1 MSKSNKYGYSGVDI
15 PSQAAFANVGKFD
28 PAEINELVQE
38 DKWTQYGQ
46 LELIETINASGVSA
60 VAFDDFGDYNVHLL
74 TFNNLSKNAGGG
86 GYISMK
92 FSADGGSS
100 YTGNY
105 PQALNMAEGTNFF
118 DIKSTNYPYG
128 VRIGQ
133 HGDATSEPSNGYCY
147 LYNLTDST
155 KYTFVTQKSS
165 NTPNS
170 GVGGMIF
177 GSHAHTTAQA
187 NNYLQIKYYFS
198 SANLTGNL
206 SLYGIKEYE

>member
-1 MSKSNKYGYSGVDI
+1 MSEFGYIPEAPEQSAFNNKGIFTPTDI
-15 PSQAAFANVGKFD
+15 YNLDQV
-28 PAEINELVQE
+28 
-38 DKWTQYGQ
+38 DKWTQLGQ

-60 VAFDDFGDYNVHLL
+60 VAFDDVFGDYNVHLL
-74 TFNNLSKNAGGG
+74 TFNNLSKNAGAG

-105 PQALNMAEGTNFF
+105 AQALNMAEGTNFF
-118 DIKSTNYPYG
+118 DIKNTNYG
-128 VRIGQ
+128 SVRIGQ

-147 LYNLTDST
+147 LYNFTDST
-155 KYTFVTQKSS
+155 KYSFVTQKSS

-177 GSHAHTTAQA
+177 GSHVHTTAQA
-187 NNYLQIKYYFS
+187 NNYLEIKYYFS

>member
-1 MSKSNKYGYSGVDI
+1 MSEFGYIPESPEQSFGNNKGIFTPKNIYDLTK
-15 PSQAAFANVGKFD
+15 A
-28 PAEINELVQE
+28 
-38 DKWTQYGQ
+38 DKYTNYGQ
-46 LELIETINASGVSA
+46 LELIKTINASGDSA
-60 VAFDDFGDYNVHLL
+60 VAFDDFGNYNVHLL
-74 TFNNLSKNAGGG
+74 TFNNLSKDAGGG

-147 LYNLTDST
+147 LYNFTDST

>member
-28 PAEINELVQE
+28 PAEINELVANDQ
-38 DKWTQYGQ
+38 WTQYGQ

-105 PQALNMAEGTNFF
+105 PQALNMAEGTTFH
-118 DIKSTNYPYG
+118 DIKTTNYG
-128 VRIGQ
+128 SVRIGQ
-133 HGDATSEPSNGYCY
+133 HGDAAAEANNGYCY
-147 LYNLTDST
+147 LYNFSDST
-155 KYTFVTQKSS
+155 KYTFVTQASS

-170 GVGGMIF
+170 GVGGMVF
-177 GSHAHTTAQA
+177 GSHVHSTAQA
-187 NNYLQIKYYFS
+187 NNYLEIKSYAS
-198 SANLTGNL
+198 SANLTGNI
-206 SLYGIKEYE
+206 SLYGMKEYE